1 MRLLSLAKQLTIAS
15 FQQTTGFISSTP
27 KINESKINGGKLDI
41 KLIVF
46 YSEEKRFARADKAW
60 LCPRIMCLVLGSVRV
75 SGARG
80 DNKKDNERGRGL
92 GSLPH
97 LMYCEAA
104 SWRGLFL
111 QLISSTLPPTLL
123 SVCILNTSLH
133 IYFEK
138 VLYANII
145 HDLGWLLTEIRPTV
159 LTLRIPDRGF
169 KTC

>member
-1 MRLLSLAKQLTIAS
+1 MIAS

-111 QLISSTLPPTLL
+111 QLISSTLL
-123 SVCILNTSLH
+123 SVCILNTFLH

-138 VLYANII
+138 VVYANRL
-145 HDLGWLLTEIRPTV
+145 HDLGWLLTKIRPRV
-159 LTLRIPDRGF
+159 LTLRIPNRRF
-169 KTC
+169 SKRVNWTLISTFII